1 LLDASLLIDD
11 AADEK
16 SNFEKAQTFYAR
28 KVLLITAETLSIS
41 KVVLG

>member
-1 LLDASLLIDD
+1 LLDASLLIND

-16 SNFEKAQTFYAR
+16 SDFKKAQTFYAR
-28 KVLLITAETLSIS
+28 KVLLKTDETLSIS